1 MYVHG
6 IAYRVYALRYYDLR
20 VCLCALE
27 HVPPFLAL
35 SALAEE
41 GPAAAAWVLAQF
53 SSED

>member
-1 MYVHG
+1 MYVHV
-6 IAYRVYALRYYDLR
+6 IAHRVYALRYYDLR

-27 HVPPFLAL
+27 PVPLLLPL

-41 GPAAAAWVLAQF
+41 GPASAAWVLPQF